1 MKLKTRWER
10 LKKENEYL
18 SDTNCLSKALIEARL
33 DKEEYS
39 RGEVARV
46 FKLCDKSDYGNEDRD
61 EVLESLYRLNFENI
75 DQ

>member
-10 LKKENEYL
+10 IKKENEYL
-18 SDTNCLSKALIEARL
+18 SDTNSLSKALIEARL
-33 DKEEYS
+33 DNETYS
-39 RGEVARV
+39 KGEVARV
-46 FKLCDKSDYGNEDRD
+46 FKMCDKTDYGDEDRD